1 MGQYGYDIFGNN
13 GFFAPLLKWEALKE
27 DVEDLMSAAETYETA
42 FNNIISTVTDKENF
56 QTVSQLGHLTI

>member
-56 QTVSQLGHLTI
+56 HTVSQLGHLTI

>member
-27 DVEDLMSAAETYETA
+27 DVEDLMSAAKTYEIA
-42 FNNIISTVTDKENF
+42 FNNIVSTVTDKENF
-56 QTVSQLGHLTI
+56 QKVSQLGHLTI

>member
-13 GFFAPLLKWEALKE
+13 GFFAPLLTWEALKE
-27 DVEDLMSAAETYETA
+27 DVEDLMSAAETYEIA

-56 QTVSQLGHLTI
+56 QKVSQLGH

>member
-56 QTVSQLGHLTI
+56 QTVSQLGHLKI

>member
-27 DVEDLMSAAETYETA
+27 DVEDLMSAAETYEIA

-56 QTVSQLGHLTI
+56 QKVSQLGHLTI